1 MTHRVG
7 MSQVKFKVRYHAL
20 LLREFTVADMI
31 RTTGLNPESVRTELQ
46 RMRQDGLIQSEP
58 HPDTPPELHRR
69 TVLYRLTDDPE
80 ARLALSRSI
89 EAFYPPPEIT
99 DRPTSRHYRIAQHHL
114 DQALNHGEPQRRQ
127 LLEEAQH
134 ALEMAVQA
142 EGSAT
147 ASASVKA
154 YLDYEL
160 ARLDYLRGDYAQAA
174 HDFARLHDF
183 FSACHDEALLKRIR
197 EFQVCL
203 EVQQRF
209 AAESQPAAGEATV
222 GWHLAQALVEQ
233 GYQSDSPITSLLLPV
248 LRQLSETANNKVSAA
263 ICQETADTTT
273 RALLAEE
280 PQDYQRQIVGKA
292 ITHLPPEQQQ
302 VIALKFF
309 IGLSTREIAE
319 TLGRTEATIKALQ
332 HHAINRLQH
341 LLIKD
346 RLGRAS

>member
-31 RTTGLNPESVRTELQ
+31 RATGLNPESVRTELQ
-46 RMRQDGLIQSEP
+46 RMRQDGLLRSEP
-58 HPDTPPELHRR
+58 HPGSAPEQHPRAA
-69 TVLYRLTDDPE
+69 LYRLTDDPE

-89 EAFYPPPEIT
+89 EAFYPPTVPT
-99 DRPTSRHYRIAQHHL
+99 DRPTSRHYRIAQQLL
-114 DQALNHGEPQRRQ
+114 DQALNSGEPQRRQ
-127 LLEEAQH
+127 LLDDALS
-134 ALEMAVQA
+134 ALEMAAQA
-142 EGSAT
+142 EGQA
-147 ASASVKA
+147 ASASIKA
-154 YLDYEL
+154 YLDYEQ
-160 ARLDYLRGDYAQAA
+160 ARLAYLRGDYPRAA
-174 HDFARLHDF
+174 RDFARLHDF
-183 FSACHDEALLKRIR
+183 FSACHDEALLKRIK

-209 AAESQPAAGEATV
+209 AAEAGPAAGEATV
-222 GWHLAQALVEQ
+222 GWYLAQTLVEQ

-248 LRQLSETANNKVSAA
+248 LRQLAETAHDKVNAA
-263 ICQETADTTT
+263 IRQETADT
-273 RALLAEE
+273 RAGALLADE

-332 HHAINRLQH
+332 HHAIHRLQH
-341 LLIKD
+341 LLVNE
-346 RLGRAS
+346 RLGSAS